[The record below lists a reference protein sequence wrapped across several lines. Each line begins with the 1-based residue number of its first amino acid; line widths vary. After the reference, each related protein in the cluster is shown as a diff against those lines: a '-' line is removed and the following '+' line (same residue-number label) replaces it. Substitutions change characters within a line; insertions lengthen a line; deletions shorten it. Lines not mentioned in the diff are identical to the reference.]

1 MKLPE
6 IKIGTRG
13 SKLALN
19 QTKVFLNAVDWAD
32 IKTKIVEV
40 KSQGDVDLTSSLS
53 EIGGTGVFTEK
64 LNAMIMDGKLDLAV
78 HSAKDIPSTLNEEI
92 EICMAIDGHNYKDFL
107 VGKYDLNSIKE
118 GGRIGTSSARRMA
131 EIKHIRP
138 DIEVVN
144 IRGNVETRIRKKN
157 ESNLDGIIL
166 AKAGLD
172 RLKLNPEGF
181 ELPEDIFV
189 PAPGQGIIAVTAL
202 KNSEISNYLKKFS
215 ESWSMDRLQAERRC
229 MKIMGA
235 SCTVPFGILI
245 LPNENGYSY
254 HICISNEREINFS
267 HGFSDDL
274 SKIEGICR
282 ELYEGKR
289 TRE

>member
-1 MKLPE
+1 MKLPDTR
-6 IKIGTRG
+6 IGTRA
-13 SKLALN
+13 SRLALN
-19 QTKVFLNAVDWAD
+19 QTRIFIDSVDWND
-32 IKTKIVEV
+32 MGKEIVEV
-40 KSQGDVDLTSSLS
+40 KSHGDIDLTSSLS

-64 LNAMIMDGKLDLAV
+64 LNNMILDGEIDLAV
-78 HSAKDIPSTLNEEI
+78 HSAKDIPSSLNEEI
-92 EICMAIDGHNYKDFL
+92 EICMAIEGHNYRDFL
-107 VGKYDLNSIKE
+107 VGTYNIKNIKAS
-118 GGRIGTSSARRMA
+118 GRIGTSSPRRMA
-131 EIKHIRP
+131 EIKYIRP

-144 IRGNVETRIRKKN
+144 LRGNVETRLRKKT

-172 RLKLNPEGF
+172 RLQLNPEGF

-202 KNSEISNYLKKFS
+202 KDSEISKYLKRYS
-215 ESWSMDRLQAERRC
+215 ETWSMERLNAERRC

-245 LPNENGYSY
+245 LPEEKGYRY
-254 HICISNEREINFS
+254 YICITNEKGINYTD
-267 HGFSDDL
+267 GFSDDL

-282 ELYEGKR
+282 ELYER
-289 TRE
+289 

>member
-1 MKLPE
+1 MKLPDTR
-6 IKIGTRG
+6 IGTRA
-13 SKLALN
+13 SRLALN
-19 QTKVFLNAVDWAD
+19 QTRIFIDSVDWND
-32 IKTKIVEV
+32 MGKEIVEV
-40 KSQGDVDLTSSLS
+40 KSHGDIDLTSSLS

-64 LNAMIMDGKLDLAV
+64 LNNMILDGEIDLAI
-78 HSAKDIPSTLNEEI
+78 HSAKDIPSSLNEEI
-92 EICMAIDGHNYKDFL
+92 EICMAIEGHNYRDFL
-107 VGKYDLNSIKE
+107 VGTYNIKNIKAS
-118 GGRIGTSSARRMA
+118 GRIGTSSPRRMA
-131 EIKHIRP
+131 EIKYIRP

-144 IRGNVETRIRKKN
+144 LRGNVETRLRKKT

-172 RLKLNPEGF
+172 RLQLNPEGF

-202 KNSEISNYLKKFS
+202 KDSEISKYLKSYS
-215 ESWSMDRLQAERRC
+215 ETWSMERLNAERRC

-245 LPNENGYSY
+245 LPEEKGYRY
-254 HICISNEREINFS
+254 YICITNEKGINYTD
-267 HGFSDDL
+267 GFSDDL

-282 ELYEGKR
+282 ELYER
-289 TRE
+289 

>member
-1 MKLPE
+1 MKLPDTR
-6 IKIGTRG
+6 IGTRA
-13 SKLALN
+13 SRLALN
-19 QTKVFLNAVDWAD
+19 QTRIFIDSVDWND
-32 IKTKIVEV
+32 MGKEIVEV
-40 KSQGDVDLTSSLS
+40 KSHGDIDLTSSLS

-64 LNAMIMDGKLDLAV
+64 LNNMILDGEIDLAI
-78 HSAKDIPSTLNEEI
+78 HSAKDIPSSLNEEI
-92 EICMAIDGHNYKDFL
+92 EICMAIEGHNYRDFL
-107 VGKYDLNSIKE
+107 VGTYNIKNIKAS
-118 GGRIGTSSARRMA
+118 GRIGTSSPRRMA
-131 EIKHIRP
+131 EIKYIRP

-144 IRGNVETRIRKKN
+144 LRGNVETRLRKKT

-172 RLKLNPEGF
+172 RLQLNPEGF

-202 KNSEISNYLKKFS
+202 KDSEISKYLKRYS
-215 ESWSMDRLQAERRC
+215 ETWSMERLNAERRC

-245 LPNENGYSY
+245 LPEEKGYRY
-254 HICISNEREINFS
+254 YICITNEKGINYTD
-267 HGFSDDL
+267 GFSDDL

-282 ELYEGKR
+282 ELYER
-289 TRE
+289 

>member
-1 MKLPE
+1 MKLPDTR
-6 IKIGTRG
+6 IGTRA
-13 SKLALN
+13 SRLALN
-19 QTKVFLNAVDWAD
+19 QTRIFIDSVDWND
-32 IKTKIVEV
+32 MGKEIVEV
-40 KSQGDVDLTSSLS
+40 KSHGDMDLTSSLS

-64 LNAMIMDGKLDLAV
+64 LNNMILDGEIDLAI
-78 HSAKDIPSTLNEEI
+78 HSAKDIPSSLNEEI
-92 EICMAIDGHNYKDFL
+92 EICMAIEGHNYRDFL
-107 VGKYDLNSIKE
+107 VGTYNIKNIKAS
-118 GGRIGTSSARRMA
+118 GRIGTSSPRRMA
-131 EIKHIRP
+131 EIKYIRP

-144 IRGNVETRIRKKN
+144 LRGNVETRLRKKT

-172 RLKLNPEGF
+172 RLQLNPEGF

-202 KNSEISNYLKKFS
+202 KDSEISKYLKSYS
-215 ESWSMDRLQAERRC
+215 ETWSMERLNAERRC

-245 LPNENGYSY
+245 LPEEKGYRY
-254 HICISNEREINFS
+254 YICITNEKGINYTD
-267 HGFSDDL
+267 GFSDDL

-282 ELYEGKR
+282 ELYER
-289 TRE
+289 

>member
-1 MKLPE
+1 MKLPDTR
-6 IKIGTRG
+6 IGTRA
-13 SKLALN
+13 SRLALN
-19 QTKVFLNAVDWAD
+19 QTRIFIDSVDWND
-32 IKTKIVEV
+32 MGKEIVEV
-40 KSQGDVDLTSSLS
+40 KSHGDIDLTSSLS

-64 LNAMIMDGKLDLAV
+64 LNNMILDGEIDLAV
-78 HSAKDIPSTLNEEI
+78 HSAKDIPSSLNEEI
-92 EICMAIDGHNYKDFL
+92 EICMAIEGHNYRDFL
-107 VGKYDLNSIKE
+107 VGTYNIKNIKAS
-118 GGRIGTSSARRMA
+118 GRIGTSSPRRMA
-131 EIKHIRP
+131 EIKYIRP

-144 IRGNVETRIRKKN
+144 LRGNVETRLRKKT

-172 RLKLNPEGF
+172 RLQLNPEGF

-202 KNSEISNYLKKFS
+202 KDSEISKYLKSYS
-215 ESWSMDRLQAERRC
+215 ETWSMERLNAERRC

-245 LPNENGYSY
+245 LPEEKGYRY
-254 HICISNEREINFS
+254 YICITNEKGINYTD
-267 HGFSDDL
+267 GFSDDL

-282 ELYEGKR
+282 ELYER
-289 TRE
+289 

>member
-1 MKLPE
+1 MKLPDTR
-6 IKIGTRG
+6 IGTRA
-13 SKLALN
+13 SRLALN
-19 QTKVFLNAVDWAD
+19 QTRIFMDSVDWNNMG
-32 IKTKIVEV
+32 KEIVEV
-40 KSQGDVDLTSSLS
+40 KSHGDMDLTSSLS

-64 LNAMIMDGKLDLAV
+64 LNNMILDGEIDLAV
-78 HSAKDIPSTLNEEI
+78 HSAKDIPSSLNEEI
-92 EICMAIDGHNYKDFL
+92 EICMAIEGHNYRDFL
-107 VGKYDLNSIKE
+107 VGTYNIKNIKAS
-118 GGRIGTSSARRMA
+118 GRIGTSSPRRMS
-131 EIKHIRP
+131 EIKYIRP

-144 IRGNVETRIRKKN
+144 LRGNVETRLRKKT

-172 RLKLNPEGF
+172 RLQLNPEGF

-202 KNSEISNYLKKFS
+202 KDSEISKYLKRYS
-215 ESWSMDRLQAERRC
+215 ETWSMERLNAERRC

-245 LPNENGYSY
+245 LPEEKGYRY
-254 HICISNEREINFS
+254 YICITNEKGINYTD
-267 HGFSDDL
+267 GFSDDL

-282 ELYEGKR
+282 ELYER
-289 TRE
+289 

>member
-1 MKLPE
+1 VELKLPDTR
-6 IKIGTRG
+6 IGTRA
-13 SKLALN
+13 SRLALN
-19 QTKVFLNAVDWAD
+19 QTRIFIDSVDWND
-32 IKTKIVEV
+32 MGKEIVEV
-40 KSQGDVDLTSSLS
+40 KSHGDIDLTSSLS

-64 LNAMIMDGKLDLAV
+64 LNNMILDGEIDLAI
-78 HSAKDIPSTLNEEI
+78 HSAKDIPSSLNEEI
-92 EICMAIDGHNYKDFL
+92 EICMAIEGHNYRDFL
-107 VGKYDLNSIKE
+107 VGTYNIKNIKAS
-118 GGRIGTSSARRMA
+118 GRIGTSSPRRMA
-131 EIKHIRP
+131 EIKYIRP

-144 IRGNVETRIRKKN
+144 LRGNVETRLRKKT

-172 RLKLNPEGF
+172 RLQLNPEGF

-202 KNSEISNYLKKFS
+202 KDSEISKYLKSYS
-215 ESWSMDRLQAERRC
+215 ETWSMERLNAERRC

-245 LPNENGYSY
+245 LPEEKGYRY
-254 HICISNEREINFS
+254 YICITNEKGINYTD
-267 HGFSDDL
+267 GFSDDL

-282 ELYEGKR
+282 ELYER
-289 TRE
+289 

>member
-1 MKLPE
+1 MKLPDTR
-6 IKIGTRG
+6 IGTRA
-13 SKLALN
+13 SRLALN
-19 QTKVFLNAVDWAD
+19 QTRIFMDSVDWNNMG
-32 IKTKIVEV
+32 KEIVEV
-40 KSQGDVDLTSSLS
+40 KSHGDMDLTSSLS

-64 LNAMIMDGKLDLAV
+64 LNNMILDGEIDLAV

-92 EICMAIDGHNYKDFL
+92 EICMAIEGHNYRDFL
-107 VGKYDLNSIKE
+107 VGTYNIKNIKA
-118 GGRIGTSSARRMA
+118 GGRIGTSSPRRMA
-131 EIKHIRP
+131 EIKYIRP

-144 IRGNVETRIRKKN
+144 LRGNVETRLRKKT

-172 RLKLNPEGF
+172 RLQLNPEGF

-202 KNSEISNYLKKFS
+202 KDSEISKYLKSYS
-215 ESWSMDRLQAERRC
+215 ETWSMERLNAERRC

-245 LPNENGYSY
+245 LPEEKGYRY
-254 HICISNEREINFS
+254 HICITNEKGINYTD
-267 HGFSDDL
+267 GFSDDL

-282 ELYEGKR
+282 ELYER
-289 TRE
+289 

>member
-1 MKLPE
+1 MKLPDTR
-6 IKIGTRG
+6 IGTRA
-13 SKLALN
+13 SRLALN
-19 QTKVFLNAVDWAD
+19 QTRIFIDSVDWND
-32 IKTKIVEV
+32 MGKEIVEV
-40 KSQGDVDLTSSLS
+40 KSHGDIDLTSSLS

-64 LNAMIMDGKLDLAV
+64 LNNMILDGEIDLAV
-78 HSAKDIPSTLNEEI
+78 HSAKDIPTSLNEEI
-92 EICMAIDGHNYKDFL
+92 EICMAIEGHNYRDFL
-107 VGKYDLNSIKE
+107 VGTYNIKNIKAS
-118 GGRIGTSSARRMA
+118 GRIGTSSPRRMA
-131 EIKHIRP
+131 EIKYIRP

-144 IRGNVETRIRKKN
+144 LRGNVETRLRKKT

-172 RLKLNPEGF
+172 RLQLNPEGF

-202 KNSEISNYLKKFS
+202 KDSEISKYLKRYS
-215 ESWSMDRLQAERRC
+215 ETWSMERLNAERRC

-245 LPNENGYSY
+245 LPEEKGYRY
-254 HICISNEREINFS
+254 YICITNEKGINYTD
-267 HGFSDDL
+267 GFSDDL

-282 ELYEGKR
+282 ELYER
-289 TRE
+289 